1 MSFVEVMEVT
11 AQGFEAFG
19 AAVLVLGLLWSLGL
33 AVLVWRRSRQGQE
46 AYRVLRSAFGGVLLL
61 GLEILVAADLIKTV
75 AVATTIENVGVL
87 GLIVLIRTFL
97 SFSLE
102 VEQGEEDGGDTEGEE
117 AGAQRAG
124 HAATARHRYGA
135 RPRRPGS
142 SHRPRSWWPAAR
154 AACPRSRPRGRS

>member
-102 VEQGEEDGGDTEGEE
+102 VEIEGMLPWR
-117 AGAQRAG
+117 RATTSG
-124 HAATARHRYGA
+124 VGVM
-135 RPRRPGS
+135 
-142 SHRPRSWWPAAR
+142 AR
-154 AACPRSRPRGRS
+154 AAADARRTGAEQ

>member
-1 MSFVEVMEVT
+1 MTFVEVMEHV

-19 AAVLVLGLLWSLGL
+19 AATLVVGGLWSLGL
-33 AVLVWRRSRQGQE
+33 AATVWRRSGNGND

-75 AVATTIENVGVL
+75 AVATTLENVAVL

-102 VEQGEEDGGDTEGEE
+102 IEIEGTVPWR
-117 AGAQRAG
+117 RA
-124 HAATARHRYGA
+124 T
-135 RPRRPGS
+135 S
-142 SHRPRSWWPAAR
+142 SGLGLMGR
-154 AACPRSRPRGRS
+154 AAADARDQTAPG

>member
-33 AVLVWRRSRQGQE
+33 AALVWRRSRQGQE

-102 VEQGEEDGGDTEGEE
+102 VEIEGMLPWR
-117 AGAQRAG
+117 RATTSG
-124 HAATARHRYGA
+124 VGVM
-135 RPRRPGS
+135 
-142 SHRPRSWWPAAR
+142 AR
-154 AACPRSRPRGRS
+154 AAADARRTGAEQ